1 MKPLKFLLAILMVAA
16 TGLPLRAEIF
26 KTPALNPKDTIFI
39 KLPNGAGLN
48 LIVKNTDELKSL
60 KDYKLDS
67 LVQMLG
73 KYVEQI
79 ENMEKANR
87 YQEGKELTMTFYPAK
102 DQKDPSAPEKI
113 TITLSA
119 ATVSTMHDKAKS
131 KGFIEGIKIFV
142 EHQEKNRNN
151 STVDKDSVKAEIKK
165 EKANRR
171 TSAQG
176 YLDVG
181 LNTFVNAPQDNGD
194 MYDLR
199 PLGSRFVNLAQYYRI
214 RIGNQNSP
222 FYLKPGLELTF
233 NNYMFDKNNYLIDD
247 NGVSKMVKETT
258 RSFEKSKL
266 ATSSINASLMPELR
280 FREKNGKDGFKI
292 GFGGFVGY
300 RLGSHTKLKYQL
312 EGDTEKDKERSSY
325 NLEDFQYGVNFAIGY
340 RKFEV
345 YTKYNL
351 NNLFKENRGPQM
363 NVISFGFRI

>member
-1 MKPLKFLLAILMVAA
+1 MKRLTLLLAILMA
-16 TGLPLRAEIF
+16 TTTGMSLRAEKLPIY
-26 KTPALNPKDTIFI
+26 LVNPQDTIFI
-39 KLPNGAGLN
+39 KLPNGAGIN
-48 LIVKNTDELKSL
+48 IIVKNTDELKSL

-87 YQEGKELTMTFYPAK
+87 YKEGKELTMTFYPAK
-102 DQKDPSAPEKI
+102 DQKDPNAPEKI

-119 ATVSTMHDKAKS
+119 TTINNMHDKAKS
-131 KGFIEGIKIFV
+131 KGIVEGIKIFV
-142 EHQEKNRNN
+142 EHQENKKNK
-151 STVDKDSVKAEIKK
+151 STVEKDSVKIEAKK
-165 EKANRR
+165 AKANRR
-171 TSAQG
+171 TSSQG

-181 LNTFVNAPQDNGD
+181 LNALVNTPGNSGD
-194 MYDLR
+194 LYDLR

-214 RIGNQNSP
+214 RIGNKQSP

-233 NNYMFDKNNYLIDD
+233 NNYMFDKNNYLVDD
-247 NGVSKMVKETT
+247 NGVSKVIKETT

-292 GFGGFVGY
+292 GAGGFVGY

-325 NLEDFQYGVNFAIGY
+325 NLENLQYGVNFSIGY
-340 RKFEV
+340 RKFEL

-351 NNLFKENRGPQM
+351 NNLFREDRGPKM

>member
-1 MKPLKFLLAILMVAA
+1 MKPLTFILAILMVAA
-16 TGLPLRAEIF
+16 TGLPLRAEML
-26 KTPALNPKDTIFI
+26 KTPTPNPKDTIFI
-39 KLPNGAGLN
+39 KLPNGAGMN

-67 LVQMLG
+67 LIQMLG

-119 ATVSTMHDKAKS
+119 SSVSTMHDKAKS

-142 EHQEKNRNN
+142 EHQENKKNN
-151 STVDKDSVKAEIKK
+151 STVDKDSVKVAAKK

-171 TSAQG
+171 ITSQSFA
-176 YLDVG
+176 DVG
-181 LNTFVNAPQDNGD
+181 LNTFVNVPKNSGD
-194 MYDLR
+194 TYDLR
-199 PLGSRFVNLAQYYRI
+199 STGSRFVNLVQYYRI
-214 RIGNQNSP
+214 RIGSQGSP

-247 NGVSKMVKETT
+247 NGVSRIVKETT

-280 FREKNGKDGFKI
+280 FREKSGKDGFKI
-292 GFGGFVGY
+292 GMGGFVGY